1 MVTVRRLNRSIPW
14 EISAVSAEEGG
25 ALEFLSIDPRTVCV
39 AGHIGDYTKDLASAD
54 RTRVANSVKQRQ
66 HEFSTGRY
74 FARRALA
81 ELGVRSGRPLD
92 LDGRRPV
99 WPRGVVGSISH
110 SDAYAIV
117 VISSHP
123 DLKCLGVDIEPI
135 AAAPFAIAGMVVTR
149 SERAG
154 AIDRDFELD
163 PMRVFSAKE
172 AVFKAV
178 NPITGKMFG
187 FQDVEVEFEPNAA
200 GFSAKYTGAD
210 SANGIINTGHGLTA
224 TYRDQILSWFVLD

>member
-1 MVTVRRLNRSIPW
+1 MTVQRLNRSIPW
-14 EISAVSAEEGG
+14 EISAVSADDGG

-39 AGHIGDYTKDLASAD
+39 AGRVGDYTTDLATAD

-81 ELGVRSGRPLD
+81 ELGLHSERPLD

-110 SDAYAIV
+110 SGTYAIV
-117 VISSHP
+117 AVSSHP

-135 AAAPFAIAGMVVTR
+135 AAAPIAIARMVVTG

-154 AIDRDFELD
+154 AIDREFELD

-178 NPITGKMFG
+178 NPITGKMIG
-187 FQDVEVEFEPNAA
+187 FQDVEVEFETNAA
-200 GFSAKYTGAD
+200 GFLARYVGAD

-224 TYRDQILSWFVLD
+224 TYRDQIFSWFVLD